1 MKFQQDKNELATIP
15 VKKLLWT
22 YAIPSIISMVVV
34 SLYNIIDRIFIGQ
47 GAGSMAIS
55 GLALT
60 FPLMSLVTTI
70 GTLIGVGASSRLSL
84 VLHMGNRDTAQKI
97 LGNAVLLTFLLSAL
111 LILLSM
117 AFLDPILMAIGGS
130 SNTLP
135 YAKEYL
141 NIVIPGSLFTNLCF
155 SCCNIMKA
163 AGQQKRSI
171 LIILSGI
178 VLNLILDPILIF
190 GFDMGI
196 RGAAIATVVSM
207 MASSLI
213 AFGHF
218 VLPDFPVRFSL
229 KYLKPD
235 FNTIFHTIL
244 MGMPPFISNI
254 TACTINIVM
263 NNYLIDYGGD
273 FAIGA
278 YGIIA
283 SYSIFLTMVVMGFSL
298 GMQPVVSYNYR
309 IGQLKRAKDTFLLT
323 VRYGII
329 IMLTGFILGE
339 VFTEPA
345 VRAFT
350 KDPHLT
356 ALAVSGLRIT
366 FMMLPLIGF
375 QLVTASF
382 FQTIGKAPHAI
393 FMTMSRQLLFLVP
406 TLYVLSH
413 RWGLNGIW
421 YAIPIADVLATWL
434 AFLFLR
440 REKKR
445 LYSRSCTTTPSLQP
459 AKAGLRNTDCPED
472 L

>member
-1 MKFQQDKNELATIP
+1 MKSLQKKSELATIP

-22 YAIPSIISMVVV
+22 YAIPSIVSMVVV

-47 GAGSMAIS
+47 GAGAMAIS

-70 GTLIGVGASSRLSL
+70 GTLVGVGASSRLSL

-97 LGNAVLLTFLLSAL
+97 LGNAILLTFLLSAL
-111 LILLSM
+111 LIFLSM
-117 AFLDPILMAIGGS
+117 TFLDPILIAIGGS
-130 SNTLP
+130 ENTLP

-141 NIVIPGSLFTNLCF
+141 NIIIPGSLFTNLCF

-163 AGQQKRSI
+163 AGRQKRSI
-171 LIILSGI
+171 QIILSGI
-178 VLNLILDPILIF
+178 ILNLILDPILIF

-196 RGAAIATVVSM
+196 RGAAIATVISMAVS
-207 MASSLI
+207 SII
-213 AFGHF
+213 ACSHF
-218 VLPDFPVRFSL
+218 MLPHFPVRFSL
-229 KYLKPD
+229 KCFKPD
-235 FNTIFHTIL
+235 FNTIYLTIL
-244 MGMPPFISNI
+244 VGMSPFISNI

-283 SYSIFLTMVVMGFSL
+283 SYSVFLTMIVMGLAL
-298 GMQPVVSYNYR
+298 GMQPIVSHNYR
-309 IGQLKRAKDTFLLT
+309 IRQMKRSKDTLRLT
-323 VRYGII
+323 IRYGVAVMFI
-329 IMLTGFILGE
+329 GFILGE
-339 VFTEPA
+339 LCTEPI

-350 KDPHLT
+350 NDAHLIG
-356 ALAVSGLRIT
+356 LAVSGLRIT
-366 FMMLPLIGF
+366 FIMLPLIGF
-375 QLVTASF
+375 QLVIASF

-406 TLYVLSH
+406 TLYILSKW
-413 RWGLNGIW
+413 WGLDGIW
-421 YAIPIADVLATWL
+421 YAIPIADFLATLLAL
-434 AFLFLR
+434 AFIG

-445 LYSRSCTTTPSLQP
+445 LYARNSSAPLAIQP
-459 AKAGLRNTDCPED
+459 VKAGLSNTDS
-472 L
+472 LKN